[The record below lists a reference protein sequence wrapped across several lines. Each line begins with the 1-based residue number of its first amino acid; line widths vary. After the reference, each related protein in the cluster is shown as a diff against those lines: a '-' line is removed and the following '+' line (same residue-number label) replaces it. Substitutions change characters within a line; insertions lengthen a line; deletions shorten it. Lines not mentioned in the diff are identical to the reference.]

1 MRVIGLMALS
11 LAALVACK
19 DEEEVVSKGSETCD
33 PEAFAFLVGQ
43 DKSALEGVTTPEVVR
58 VLAEDSAATLDFN
71 QERLNVIHDADGKIL
86 KVTCG

>member
-19 DEEEVVSKGSETCD
+19 DEEEVVSTGSETCD